1 MSILGAA
8 NGRVHFKDGNA
19 VDYAR
24 FGRGPRVL
32 IMLPGVGDG
41 LKTAEGMALPMAVLY
56 RELAEDFTVYMIS
69 RRRELPPHFTTR
81 QMARDVA
88 HVMHVLGIGSAC
100 VLGVSQGGMIAEW
113 LAIDYPEKVDKLILT
128 VTTCRQNTVLRE
140 AIDGWMKMAE
150 RGDYRG
156 IMTDTAQKSYSP
168 ARFKIMG
175 PVYALMGNIGRPEDF
190 DKPEGHGRFLTQAES
205 CLTHDASCE
214 LGKIR
219 CPVLVIGG
227 KEDRI
232 ASGEASEEIHERIPG
247 SELYLYDGLGHGLY
261 EEAGDFLGRVKA
273 FFG

>member
-128 VTTCRQNTVLRE
+128 V
-140 AIDGWMKMAE
+140 MKMAE

-205 CLTHDASCE
+205 CLTHDAGSE
-214 LGKIR
+214 LWKIR